1 MGLGELK
8 FGALR
13 HPPAMPVQ
21 DPKIEGRR
29 RGGFNGQWEL
39 AQNVPQRSTANC
51 NNNTMLF

>member
-21 DPKIEGRR
+21 NPKIEGRR
-29 RGGFNGQWEL
+29 GGGFNGQWEFGAERPAAVNRKL
-39 AQNVPQRSTANC
+39 
-51 NNNTMLF
+51 